1 MSALSPAWAAP
12 LALALLAA
20 APISSLAVLAGL
32 GSAAT
37 WALGSH
43 LFGQSLARHTGL
55 SPAAA
60 NLFKNAST
68 ALLFGLAML
77 GFGWAW
83 PSAQAPWLLLSGFL
97 GFAVGD
103 ALYFAAFPRCGVQ
116 LAALS
121 ANLIPPLAAL
131 LGFLWRGTRLSPLG
145 MLGMAI
151 TLAGIAWV
159 VTDRSS
165 RGAGVPQVP
174 AAERRRG
181 LAYAGLA
188 ALAQSIA
195 IVAGARGFEGLSME
209 PSGLLPGTVVR
220 LVGGALGALLLAALA
235 GPISGRGLAPLREL
249 AAPLRSPALAV
260 ALCVPSSI
268 AAWINLPMH
277 SLALARLPEG
287 LAAILFALTPVFT
300 LPIGWFLGARYGLRT
315 ALGTGLAFGG
325 VSLVILYGSA

>member
-1 MSALSPAWAAP
+1 MPVPSPAWALP
-12 LALALLAA
+12 WVLALLAA
-20 APISSLAVLAGL
+20 APISTPAVLAGL

-43 LFGQSLARHTGL
+43 LFGQSLARHRDL

-68 ALLFGLAML
+68 ALLFGLLMAL
-77 GFGWAW
+77 FGWSW
-83 PSAQAPWLLLSGFL
+83 PAPQAPWLLLSGFL

-145 MLGMAI
+145 LVGMAI

-165 RGAGVPQVP
+165 RGVGVPEV
-174 AAERRRG
+174 AAGERRRG
-181 LAYAGLA
+181 LCYAGLA
-188 ALAQSIA
+188 ALAQSVA
-195 IVAGARGFEGLSME
+195 IVAGAKGFEGLPMQ

-220 LVGGALGALLLAALA
+220 LVGGALGAVVLAVLAGAIGRQGLAPVAALA
-235 GPISGRGLAPLREL
+235 QPLRRPGLA
-249 AAPLRSPALAV
+249 A
-260 ALCVPSSI
+260 ALCLPSLI

-277 SLALARLPEG
+277 SLALATLPEG

-300 LPIGWFLGARYGLRT
+300 LPIGLALGARYGLRT
-315 ALGTGLAFGG
+315 ALGTALAFGG
-325 VSLVILYGSA
+325 VSLVILYGAA